1 MAKTPRS
8 SAQTLVTSLSRKWI
22 VPKIVILSPYL
33 KKKSLFSVKA
43 SDQEDRMVREVKIA
57 LEGDTDLIINEKVE
71 CIIHV
76 K

>member
-1 MAKTPRS
+1 
-8 SAQTLVTSLSRKWI
+8 
-22 VPKIVILSPYL
+22 
-33 KKKSLFSVKA
+33 
-43 SDQEDRMVREVKIA
+43 VREVKIA